1 MYGFTFEVTPP
12 EARRLF
18 ACSKKKKKKKDF
30 NCNPSWPEVA
40 DMELIRLSIL
50 RS

>member
-18 ACSKKKKKKKDF
+18 ACSKKKKKDF
-30 NCNPSWPEVA
+30 NFNPSWPEVA